1 MPTNTVLRYAAILVL
16 LIAIVF
22 ILFHLKVILVPIC
35 FSIVFAVM
43 LFPLTHR
50 LEGAGIGRALSSFIA
65 VAIMTVIF
73 AGLFFILFRQL
84 GNLLQEGPVL
94 IRKMSGL
101 LDNFE
106 ALIADTFYIRK
117 SVTAEHINKQLDHVM
132 ENSGSIFTTM
142 IGMVA
147 SFFAGGVL
155 IPLFVFFLIYYR
167 DFFLEFFYKLFPTSD
182 KDRIDETLERIYFV
196 VQNYLLGVVMV
207 MGIVGIL
214 NSLGLYFLGIKY
226 AFFFGFF
233 AALLNLIPYIGILI
247 GSLLPALMALVTK
260 DQYWYALG
268 AVGVMLFVQILEGNF
283 ITPYVVGS
291 KVNINPLIV
300 IFMFLLFGK
309 LWGIAGLVLALPVTA
324 IMKVLLETIPA
335 CKAYSFILGEPQ
347 QYHLKKFSRL
357 HVKLEERKA
366 DREKNITV
374 S

>member
-1 MPTNTVLRYAAILVL
+1 MPTNTILRYAAILVL

-22 ILFHLKVILVPIC
+22 ILFHLKVILVPIF

-50 LEGAGIGRALSSFIA
+50 LERAGIGRAFSSFIA

-73 AGLFFILFRQL
+73 AGLFFMLFRQL
-84 GNLLQEGPVL
+84 GNLLQESPTL

-106 ALIADTFYIRK
+106 TLIADTFYIKK

-132 ENSGSIFTTM
+132 ENSGNIFTTL
-142 IGMVA
+142 IGMA
-147 SFFAGGVL
+147 TSFFAGGVL

-196 VQNYLLGVVMV
+196 IQNYLLGVVVV
-207 MGIVGIL
+207 MGIVGVL
-214 NSLGLYFLGIKY
+214 NSLGLYLLGIKY

-247 GSLLPALMALVTK
+247 GALLPALMALVTK

-268 AVGVMLFVQILEGNF
+268 TIGVMLFVQILEGNL

-324 IMKVLLETIPA
+324 IMKVLLETIPS

-366 DREKNITV
+366 DREKNVTV